1 MTEED
6 SKGRWMST
14 EVRKDNR
21 LFIPEPFR
29 EIVFQGEG
37 DEAITFWGVE
47 ESQSFAVLSNRWLT
61 KPGYDSFGSYD
72 AQNESGSRVH
82 IAKDVRDETEVEG
95 DSGDILYLFS
105 FGDMLSGETRSAYV
119 LTERQ
124 GWELLPLQNEGSESE
139 VAKTVLNKVPG
150 FLSEP
155 E

>member
-1 MTEED
+1 
-6 SKGRWMST
+6 MST

-29 EIVFQGEG
+29 EIVFQGKG

-47 ESQSFAVLSNRWLT
+47 ESQSLGVLSNRWLT
-61 KPGYDSFGSYD
+61 KPGFDSFGSYD

-82 IAKDVRDETEVEG
+82 IAKDVRDETEIEG
-95 DSGDILYLFS
+95 DSGNILYLFS
-105 FGDMLSGETRSAYV
+105 FGDMLSGQTRSAYV

-124 GWELLPLQNEGSESE
+124 GWNLLPLQDADSESK
-139 VAKTVLNKVPG
+139 VAKTVLSKVPG